1 MKKNRTKG
9 FSMVELIIVVA
20 IIGIMTAV
28 ATISMG
34 YIQSGN
40 LRSAA
45 KKIDLSLS
53 KLKYDAKSKENKVYL
68 YIYKSNDK
76 YYMYYSE
83 DENASASLTA
93 ANGSLICD
101 NRCKITFNGGVAV
114 EGGSYIKVAYKKSGA
129 ISSKS
134 NLSNDISDIT
144 ISYADGTGIIYKNV
158 IYKETGKH
166 TLTKSSS

>member
-53 KLKYDAKSKENKVYL
+53 KLKPRE
-68 YIYKSNDK
+68 
-76 YYMYYSE
+76 E
-83 DENASASLTA
+83 
-93 ANGSLICD
+93 
-101 NRCKITFNGGVAV
+101 
-114 EGGSYIKVAYKKSGA
+114 KKSLLLNA
-129 ISSKS
+129 
-134 NLSNDISDIT
+134 
-144 ISYADGTGIIYKNV
+144 
-158 IYKETGKH
+158 
-166 TLTKSSS
+166 